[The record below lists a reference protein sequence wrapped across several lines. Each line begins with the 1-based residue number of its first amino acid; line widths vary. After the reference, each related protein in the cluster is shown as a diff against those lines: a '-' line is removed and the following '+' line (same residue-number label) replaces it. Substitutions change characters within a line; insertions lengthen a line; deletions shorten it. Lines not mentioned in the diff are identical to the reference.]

1 MNAPR
6 VGSTEEGTAKIPVI
20 LAIDV
25 EPDPFLV
32 DHDAREPWLG
42 YEAFHPYLAKL
53 RERFE
58 DETGSPVHYSWFFR
72 MDPQVAVAYG
82 SPTWPVERYEKLVA
96 DSADRGDELA
106 IHVHGYRW
114 VEERHAW
121 LEDLANQDWMDECLE
136 MAVDAHRRAFGQPC
150 TTVRFGNFWL
160 STASVNR
167 AEQLGV
173 RYDLT
178 VEPGRPPFKW
188 EAKGDSTGDLPEV
201 YRVPR
206 RPYEPARDDFRRAA
220 PPGSRSL
227 RIVPLTSG
235 WLKLG
240 LRVGARLRRW
250 LRNGAEHRFQDT
262 PISMWKDWPAPN
274 TFDRMLDRAIAAQE
288 RPYLAFAVRTNA
300 GMDESFERVD
310 RCLQTLLEHPQR
322 KRFVFATPDEAMKL
336 LG

>member
-1 MNAPR
+1 
-6 VGSTEEGTAKIPVI
+6 
-20 LAIDV
+20 V

-32 DHDAREPWLG
+32 RRDAPEPWFG
-42 YEAFHPYLAKL
+42 YEAFHPYLATL
-53 RERFE
+53 RERFA
-58 DETGSPVHYSWFFR
+58 DATGSPVHYSWFFR
-72 MDPQVAVAYG
+72 MDPQIAVAYG
-82 SPTWPVERYEKLVA
+82 SPTWPAEHYAKLVA
-96 DSADRGDELA
+96 DSAERGDELA
-106 IHVHGYRW
+106 THVHGYRW
-114 VEERHAW
+114 VEERGAW
-121 LEDLANQDWMDECLE
+121 LEDLASQAWMDECLE
-136 MAVDAHRRAFGQPC
+136 MAVDAHRRAFGRPC
-150 TTVRFGNFWL
+150 TTIRFGNFWL

-167 AEQLGV
+167 AEALGL

-206 RPYEPARDDFRRAA
+206 RPYEPAHDDFRKSE
-220 PPGSRSL
+220 PPGTRSI

-250 LRNGAEHRFQDT
+250 LRNGAEHRLQDT
-262 PISMWKDWPAPN
+262 PLSMWKDWPAPN

-300 GMDESFERVD
+300 GVHDSFERVD
-310 RCLQTLLEHPQR
+310 RCLRALLEHPER
-322 KRFVFATPDEAMKL
+322 ERFVFATPAEAMKL